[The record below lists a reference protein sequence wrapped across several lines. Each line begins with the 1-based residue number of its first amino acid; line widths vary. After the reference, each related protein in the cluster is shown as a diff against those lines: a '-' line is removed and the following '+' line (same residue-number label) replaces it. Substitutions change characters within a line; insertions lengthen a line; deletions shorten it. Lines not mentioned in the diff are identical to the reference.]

1 MALKVDSDVTLFI
14 LLLMQTAIL
23 IPEPLFKQADQVA
36 GRLGITRNEFYLQA
50 VAAFVAAC
58 HENSITEQLN
68 EVYATEDSSVDPVLW
83 QLQIMSMPQDTW

>member
-1 MALKVDSDVTLFI
+1 MALQVDSDVTLFI

-58 HENSITEQLN
+58 NEDSIMEQLN

-83 QLQIMSMPQDTW
+83 QLQIMSMPQDT